1 MLSILKHIRMT
12 LMVSKSKRACEDVC
26 DRSISRSMTLKSLFG
41 VGAGALMAIAILA
54 ASTPVQAAAAQPA
67 ATDYFY
73 THFFDTSTSA
83 TYSMRVLNPERV
95 TNPICAM
102 VYVFDSTQTLQEC
115 CGCPLRS
122 DQLETFGL
130 ANLTGNSFSP
140 PPVSTGSIYVV
151 SSAINHGSSA
161 AANGGCDP
169 TVALNPTPALRAWF
183 SNDSQGISDPFLVT
197 TLDAQEQNRLPTV
210 CASSVRIGTPAAI
223 CACGQ

>member
-1 MLSILKHIRMT
+1 
-12 LMVSKSKRACEDVC
+12 MVSKSKKASEDASFRPMR
-26 DRSISRSMTLKSLFG
+26 RSTALQPSFG
-41 VGAGALMAIAILA
+41 IGAAALMAIAMLA
-54 ASTPVQAAAAQPA
+54 TAPTVQAAATQSTT
-67 ATDYFY
+67 TDYFY

-122 DQLETFGL
+122 DQLETFSL

-151 SSAINHGSSA
+151 STAINHGTST

-183 SNDSQGISDPFLVT
+183 SNDSQGVSDSFLST
-197 TLDAQEQNRLPTV
+197 TLDTQEQNRLPTV
-210 CASSVRIGTPAAI
+210 CASSVRIGTPAAV